1 LGIPEIIILA
11 SMIIGTWIFYP
22 LIFGAIWQPTPMEK
36 VSRMLEMAEVGSK
49 DVLYDLGSGD
59 GRMITTAAREFG
71 ARAVGIEVDPILVS
85 WSRIRIRISGLSGRA
100 RIIRGNL
107 FKSDISEA
115 TVVTLFL
122 RQGVNNALREKL
134 KRELKPGTRVVSYVH
149 TFEGWK
155 PVKADEKL
163 EIYLYVV

>member
-1 LGIPEIIILA
+1 MAIGAWIL
-11 SMIIGTWIFYP
+11 YP
-22 LIFGAIWQPTPMEK
+22 MLFGAIWQPTPMDK
-36 VSRMLEMAEVGSK
+36 VRTMLEMAEVGSG
-49 DVLYDLGSGD
+49 DTLYDLGSGD
-59 GRMITTAAREFG
+59 GRLITMAAREFG

-85 WSRIRIRISGLSGRA
+85 WSRIRIRTSGLSGRA
-100 RIIRGNL
+100 CIIRGNL

-122 RQGVNNALREKL
+122 RQGVNNALKEKF
-134 KRELKPGTRVVSYVH
+134 KRELKPGTKIVSYVH

-163 EIYLYVV
+163 EIYLFVI